1 MNEAVNN
8 ENTSALVLDTEK
20 ELDNEASLVEQQAL
34 SVVILNEDDYKAAC
48 EVTKTVKA
56 MQKKVTDYWEP
67 MRVSA
72 KKSYDSVLAHKKEM
86 LAPLESAEKI
96 LKGKISNYVVEQ
108 ERKQREAEAEARRLA
123 QEAAEKS
130 LSEAVAAENSGD
142 AETAEYA
149 MTEAE
154 MMSELAASGMS
165 TQVQKPKADGVSTS
179 RAWKI
184 TSIDEEKV
192 PIDINGAVIRPVD
205 KSAIMA
211 LIKATKGKIKIP
223 GVKYEESVTVS
234 VRS

>member
-34 SVVILNEDDYKAAC
+34 SVVIHNEDDYKAAC

-67 MRVSA
+67 MRVSTKDA
-72 KKSYDSVLAHKKEM
+72 YDSVLAHKKEM

-96 LKGKISNYVVEQ
+96 LKGKISDYVIEQ

-154 MMSELAASGMS
+154 MMSELATSGMS

-179 RAWKI
+179 RTWKI

-192 PIDINGAVIRPVD
+192 PIDINGAIIRPVD